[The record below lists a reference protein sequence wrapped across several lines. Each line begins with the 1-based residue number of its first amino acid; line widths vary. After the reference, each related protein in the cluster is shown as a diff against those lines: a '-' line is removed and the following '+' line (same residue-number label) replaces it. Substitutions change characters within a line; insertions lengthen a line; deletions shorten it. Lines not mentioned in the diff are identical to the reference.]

1 MKLSQAVGLAAVLI
15 AVGAVVFIKSSQA
28 PAVTEPASTTAQA
41 NLPRLVDLG
50 STTCTSC
57 KRMAPILQELKAELQ
72 GKVNVEFID
81 VAVKTEAADQYG
93 IRAIPTQIFFDAAGK
108 EVARHEGFMPR
119 EDLLAQLEKM
129 GVAVK

>member
-1 MKLSQAVGLAAVLI
+1 M
-15 AVGAVVFIKSSQA
+15 
-28 PAVTEPASTTAQA
+28 TEPASTTAQA